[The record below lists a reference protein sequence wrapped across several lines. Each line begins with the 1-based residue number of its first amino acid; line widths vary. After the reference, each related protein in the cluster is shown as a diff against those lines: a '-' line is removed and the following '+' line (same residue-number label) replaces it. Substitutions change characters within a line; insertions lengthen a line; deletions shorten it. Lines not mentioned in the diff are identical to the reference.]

1 MKKRLGRKCATDRL
15 QPLYTLVVVLT
26 LMGFVVSCVEYS
38 LTVVNYESSY
48 EAGSCADQVL
58 QLVKQLLIHA
68 VALHNVSWHVSTTGG
83 FCGVM
88 ALVTVTSHI

>member
-1 MKKRLGRKCATDRL
+1 
-15 QPLYTLVVVLT
+15 
-26 LMGFVVSCVEYS
+26 MGFVVSCVEYS

-68 VALHNVSWHVSTTGG
+68 VHSSSPYIMYPGMFQPLVGFVVS
-83 FCGVM
+83 
-88 ALVTVTSHI
+88 